1 MPFLPLDA
9 AFAINMPG
17 GMEWLVVL
25 VIALLLFGKR
35 LPDIMRSLGGSVREF
50 KKGMDVDSPSAQE
63 APPSTPPVPGAV
75 SRDPNPPADTPKPPD
90 R

>member
-9 AFAINMPG
+9 LAFGMPG
-17 GMEWLVVL
+17 TTELIIIL

-50 KKGMDVDSPSAQE
+50 KKGMDVETPSSLP
-63 APPSTPPVPGAV
+63 APPQNPVPGAV
-75 SRDPNPPADTPKPPD
+75 SRDQPPVDPPKP
-90 R
+90 

>member
-1 MPFLPLDA
+1 MPFCPLQA
-9 AFAINMPG
+9 AFAFNMPG
-17 GMEWLVVL
+17 GMEWIIIL

-50 KKGMDVDSPSAQE
+50 KKGMDVDAPTSLP
-63 APPSTPPVPGAV
+63 APPSSPVAGAV
-75 SRDPNPPADTPKPPD
+75 SRDPQPPTDFPKPPD

>member
-1 MPFLPLDA
+1 MPYLQLPA
-9 AFAINMPG
+9 VFAFSMPG
-17 GMEWLVVL
+17 GMEWIIIL

-50 KKGMDVDSPSAQE
+50 KKGMDVDAPSSLP
-63 APPSTPPVPGAV
+63 APPQNNPVPGAV
-75 SRDPNPPADTPKPPD
+75 SRDQPPVDPPKLPD

>member
-9 AFAINMPG
+9 ALAFGMPG
-17 GMEWLVVL
+17 TTEMIIIL
-25 VIALLLFGKR
+25 VIALLLFGRR

-50 KKGMDVDSPSAQE
+50 KKGMDVDAPTSLP
-63 APPSTPPVPGAV
+63 APPSTPVDGAV
-75 SRDPNPPADTPKPPD
+75 SRDPQPPTDSPKPPD